1 MKCDTCLAKTAG
13 EDDLIHSVSQHMS
26 RLDLQRQT
34 SEVMSYHRRTGTL
47 AVHRRA
53 HQTLAQYGQVYG
65 ALTLPTSVLQLA
77 HWVTWMLRLRDPTLD
92 SSTAELYAGVVSD
105 WHQVAKEVTGVALQ
119 NPCQT
124 PLIRQLLRAAQRGYK
139 RAPKNKKEPL
149 TAGQLVRVL
158 HEGFD
163 KATVGGR
170 HDHLLF
176 CFLCFG
182 PLRPGVTVALVA
194 IYTLVPDPL
203 CPLGLRVQFSAS
215 SDVWIAENRVVIRV
229 DEDKN
234 VDASKRRLVYIPAG
248 VFGVDLPGEL
258 EMYLKVCSPPSGRTL
273 FASPTNPRKV
283 IRPHEVGRFNDGT
296 YTATCAMV
304 RRAFA
309 RAFPDSEEWERAL
322 LGGGSPRKTL
332 AILLYSVY
340 ANMRL
345 VADFGGW
352 SAQGKLAIDCYIPM
366 TPQQRCRKLQSLLT
380 DLVANNELT
389 LEQANICTR

>member
-47 AVHRRA
+47 AVHRKA

-77 HWVTWMLRLRDPTLD
+77 
-92 SSTAELYAGVVSD
+92 
-105 WHQVAKEVTGVALQ
+105 
-119 NPCQT
+119 
-124 PLIRQLLRAAQRGYK
+124 QLLRAAQRGYK

-248 VFGVDLPGEL
+248 VFGVDLPGDL